1 MNASVLEI
9 SSVLGLCALVIL
21 SVNFLLGLMLST
33 AYRRSV
39 YWKKLPQKIQ
49 KLNLQQV
56 HNWTAYVALALILFH
71 PALLLFDKATKFF
84 IADILIPF
92 HSSYQT
98 TWMALGVISF
108 YSVVLVIIT
117 TQKAVKRRLGFRLW
131 KNVHLISYVTA
142 LLVCVHSIFLD
153 PELKNR
159 NPDFFDGEKL
169 LCEACFLIIIVS
181 SIIRAFNYNR
191 QVKLK
196 NTEINAG
203 IK

>member
-98 TWMALGVISF
+98 TWTALGVVSF

-131 KNVHLISYVTA
+131 KNVHLISYFTA
-142 LLVCVHSIFLD
+142 LLVCVHGIFLD

-159 NPDFFDGEKL
+159 NPDLFDGEKL

>member
-1 MNASVLEI
+1 MNTSVLEI
-9 SSVLGLCALVIL
+9 SSVLGLCAVIIL
-21 SVNFLLGLMLST
+21 TINFLLGLMLST

-39 YWKKLPQKIQ
+39 YWKKLPQKVQ

-142 LLVCVHSIFLD
+142 LLVCVHGIFLD

>member
-1 MNASVLEI
+1 MNSSVLEI
-9 SSVLGLCALVIL
+9 SSILGLCALAIL
-21 SVNFLLGLMLST
+21 TVNFLLGMMLST
-33 AYRRSV
+33 SYRRSF
-39 YWKKLPQKIQ
+39 YWKRLPAKIQ
-49 KLNLQQV
+49 KINVQQV
-56 HNWTAYVALALILFH
+56 HNWTAYVAFALILFH

-84 IADILIPF
+84 IADLLIPF

-98 TWMALGVISF
+98 VWTALGVVSF

-117 TQKAVKRRLGFRLW
+117 TQKVVKRRLGFRLW

-142 LLVCVHSIFLD
+142 LLMCVHGIFLD

-169 LCEACFLIIIVS
+169 LCEACFFIIIVT
-181 SIIRAFNYNR
+181 SITRSVYFNR

-196 NTEINAG
+196 NIESDAG